1 MKKNRNA
8 RKKLNDL
15 YLYLDINSDFFYRN
29 PPSES
34 MKKRYEE
41 IKEKYDEE
49 FKYRKFREYEW
60 NEYYGLFKLKNIF
73 ILAIRTIL
81 IIKLTILYLK

>member
-41 IKEKYDEE
+41 IKEKMM
-49 FKYRKFREYEW
+49 KNLNLEYLE
-60 NEYYGLFKLKNIF
+60 NMNGTSIMD
-73 ILAIRTIL
+73 
-81 IIKLTILYLK
+81 YLN

>member
-1 MKKNRNA
+1 MESVGQTNTFLSCWEGIYEKNRNA

-41 IKEKYDEE
+41 IKEKMM
-49 FKYRKFREYEW
+49 KNLNLEYLE
-60 NEYYGLFKLKNIF
+60 NMNGTSIMD
-73 ILAIRTIL
+73 
-81 IIKLTILYLK
+81 YLN